1 MDAAPF
7 AGLGAAD
14 LPGTAAAERA
24 SLPLRELVPFSRAD
38 LDRWFRGGEPEAD
51 ELERV
56 LARAS
61 RGRGAIDLAVAEGLA
76 ALRRGQ
82 RLASLG
88 FHLDDYAREVL
99 GIGKRAAEGLA
110 RLGTELPARPRLRE
124 ALRSGRVGLRAAETV
139 LAVATGDAE
148 AFWVERAA
156 RQTVR
161 ELEDGVRRAGRA
173 GPEDAGLEDGDDAW
187 VTLRTQLPEHER
199 LVVDAAL
206 EAAGRNMPGSTR
218 SERLEA
224 LAQEYLAEFSTDGDH
239 DGARPLGP
247 ELRLSPAG
255 ERSRRA
261 ALEAEPERWPLLP
274 PVEDWPAPDVR
285 FDEGASAQEI
295 DRTLRELAAARS
307 TLEDVIGDC
316 AYAIRRSGMHLRL
329 GFATFRHY
337 VEERLRLPPRA
348 VEQRAEHEERL
359 ARSAGLREARRQK
372 VSYERRRILARLPED
387 EIASW
392 IPRAKAMTCVALR
405 RAVDGE
411 RERQL
416 RAQRKVS
423 VPLPRRVAVLLAAAL
438 ETVRKRVGRLVPA
451 GSCLAILGAH
461 FLGQWGDVLK
471 RSPSR
476 AQRVRERDLGWCQ
489 VPGCSHR
496 AAHAHH
502 VLFRSH
508 GGGDEAENQVA
519 LCAFHHLRCVHGG
532 HLTVFGRAPDGLTW
546 LLDGA
551 PFRGMAEG

>member
-1 MDAAPF
+1 MDGAPF

-14 LPGTAAAERA
+14 LPGTAAAEHA
-24 SLPLRELVPFSRAD
+24 LVPLRELLPYSPAE

-51 ELERV
+51 ELERM
-56 LARAS
+56 LAWAS
-61 RGRGAIDLAVAEGLA
+61 RGRGAIDVAIAEGLA
-76 ALRRGQ
+76 ALRHGE

-161 ELEDGVRRAGRA
+161 ELEDAVRRAGSG
-173 GPEDAGLEDGDDAW
+173 GPEDADEAW
-187 VTLRTQLPEHER
+187 VTLRTQLPEAER
-199 LVVDAAL
+199 IVVDAAL
-206 EAAGRNMPGSTR
+206 EAAGRIMPGSTR

-239 DGARPLGP
+239 DGIRPLGP
-247 ELRLSPAG
+247 ELRPAPAG

-261 ALEAEPERWPLLP
+261 ALESEPERWPLLE
-274 PVEDWPAPDVR
+274 PVEDWPAPEVR
-285 FDEGASAQEI
+285 FDDGASAQEI
-295 DRTLRELAAARS
+295 DRTLRELAAARA
-307 TLEDVIGDC
+307 TLEEVIGAC

-329 GFATFRHY
+329 GFSSFRHY
-337 VEERLRLPPRA
+337 VEERLRLPPRT

-359 ARSAGLREARRQK
+359 ARSAGLREARRQG
-372 VSYERRRILARLPED
+372 VSYERRRILAQLPDD
-387 EIASW
+387 EIAPW
-392 IPRAKAMTCVALR
+392 IPRAKALTCVALR
-405 RAVDGE
+405 RAVEGE

-423 VPLPRRVAVLLAAAL
+423 VPLPRRVAVLLSAAF

-461 FLGQWGDVLK
+461 FLGQWDHALK
-471 RSPSR
+471 GSRSRSE
-476 AQRVRERDLGWCQ
+476 QVRERDLGWCQ

-502 VLFRSH
+502 VLFRSQ

-532 HLTVFGRAPDGLTW
+532 YLTVFGRAPDGLTW
-546 LLDGA
+546 LLGGA
-551 PFRGMAEG
+551 PFSGMAGG

>member
-1 MDAAPF
+1 MDAAPR

-14 LPGTAAAERA
+14 LTGTAEAAHA
-24 SLPLRELVPFSRAD
+24 LLPLRELPPYSRAE

-51 ELERV
+51 ACERI
-56 LARAS
+56 LAWAA
-61 RGRGAIDLAVAEGLA
+61 RGRGAIDVAIAEGLA
-76 ALRRGQ
+76 ALRRGE
-82 RLASLG
+82 RLAALG

-99 GIGKRAAEGLA
+99 GIGKRAAAGLA
-110 RLGTELPARPRLRE
+110 RLGEGLATRPRLRE
-124 ALRSGRVGLRAAETV
+124 AMRSGRVGLRAAETV
-139 LAVATGDAE
+139 LDAATGDAE

-156 RQTVR
+156 GQTVR
-161 ELEDGVRRAGRA
+161 ELEDGVRRAGGATGR
-173 GPEDAGLEDGDDAW
+173 EDEDEAW
-187 VTLRTQLPEHER
+187 VTLRTQLPEAER

-218 SERLEA
+218 AERLEA

-247 ELRLSPAG
+247 EFRPALAG
-255 ERSRRA
+255 ERARRA
-261 ALEAEPERWPLLP
+261 ALESEPERWPLLP
-274 PVEDWPAPDVR
+274 PIESWPAPEVR
-285 FDEGASAQEI
+285 FADGATAQEI
-295 DRTLRELAAARS
+295 DRTLRELAAARA
-307 TLEDVIGDC
+307 TLEDVIGAC

-359 ARSAGLREARRQK
+359 ARSAGLREARRQG
-372 VSYERRRILARLPED
+372 VSYERRRILARLPEE
-387 EIASW
+387 EIAPW
-392 IPRAKAMTCVALR
+392 IPRAKALTCVALR
-405 RAVDGE
+405 RAVEGE
-411 RERQL
+411 REWQL

-423 VPLPRRVAVLLAAAL
+423 VPLPRRVGVLLAAAF

-476 AQRVRERDLGWCQ
+476 SERARARDLGWCQ

-532 HLTVFGRAPDGLTW
+532 YLTVFGRAPDGLTW
-546 LLDGA
+546 LLNGA
-551 PFRGMAEG
+551 PFTGMGA

>member
-1 MDAAPF
+1 MDAAPL

-14 LPGTAAAERA
+14 LPGTAAAEHA
-24 SLPLRELVPFSRAD
+24 FLPLRELVPYSRAD

-51 ELERV
+51 ELERM
-56 LARAS
+56 LAWAS

-76 ALRRGQ
+76 ALCRGE

-99 GIGKRAAEGLA
+99 EIGKRAAEGLA
-110 RLGTELPARPRLRE
+110 RLGAGLRTRPRLRE

-139 LAVATGDAE
+139 LAVASGDAE

-161 ELEDGVRRAGRA
+161 ELEDAVRRAGGA
-173 GPEDAGLEDGDDAW
+173 GPDDADEAW
-187 VTLRTQLPEHER
+187 VTLRTQLPEAER
-199 LVVDAAL
+199 IVVDAAL
-206 EAAGRNMPGSTR
+206 EAAGRIMAGSTR

-224 LAQEYLAEFSTDGDH
+224 LAQEYLAEFSTDGDR
-239 DGARPLGP
+239 DGARLLGP
-247 ELRLSPAG
+247 ELRTSAAG

-285 FDEGASAQEI
+285 FDESATAQEI
-295 DRTLRELAAARS
+295 DRALRALAAARS

-316 AYAIRRSGMHLRL
+316 AYAVRRSGMHLRL
-329 GFATFRHY
+329 GFASFRHY

-359 ARSAGLREARRQK
+359 ARSAGLREARRQG

-405 RAVDGE
+405 RAVEGE

-416 RAQRKVS
+416 RAHRKVS
-423 VPLPRRVAVLLAAAL
+423 VPLPRRVAVLLAAAF

-471 RSPSR
+471 GSPSR
-476 AQRVRERDLGWCQ
+476 SQRVRERDLGWCQ

-502 VLFRSH
+502 VLFRSQ

-532 HLTVFGRAPDGLTW
+532 HLTVFGRAPDALIW
-546 LLDGA
+546 LLNGA
-551 PFRGMAEG
+551 PFTGTGA

>member
-1 MDAAPF
+1 MDAAPI

-14 LPGTAAAERA
+14 VPGTATAEHA
-24 SLPLRELVPFSRAD
+24 LLALRELLPYSRAE

-51 ELERV
+51 ECEQI
-56 LARAS
+56 LAWAS
-61 RGRGAIDLAVAEGLA
+61 RGRGAIDVAIAEGLA
-76 ALRRGQ
+76 ALRRGE
-82 RLASLG
+82 RLAALG
-88 FHLDDYAREVL
+88 YHLDDYAREVL

-110 RLGTELPARPRLRE
+110 RLGDGLGTRPRLHE

-156 RQTVR
+156 GQTVR
-161 ELEDGVRRAGRA
+161 ELEAAVRREGRS
-173 GPEDAGLEDGDDAW
+173 GPEEENEAW
-187 VTLRTQLPEHER
+187 LTLRTQLPETER
-199 LVVDAAL
+199 IVVDAAL
-206 EAAGRNMPGSTR
+206 EAAGRVMPGSTR
-218 SERLEA
+218 AERLEA
-224 LAQEYLAEFSTDGDH
+224 LAQEYLAEFSPDGDH
-239 DGARPLGP
+239 DGARVLGS
-247 ELRLSPAG
+247 EFRGAVAG

-285 FDEGASAQEI
+285 FDEGATAPEI
-295 DRTLRELAAARS
+295 DRSLRELAAARA
-307 TLEDVIGDC
+307 TLEDVIGAC
-316 AYAIRRSGMHLRL
+316 AYAVRRSGMHLRL
-329 GFATFRHY
+329 GFASFRHY
-337 VEERLRLPPRA
+337 VEERLRLPARA

-359 ARSAGLREARRQK
+359 ARSAGLREARRQG

-387 EIASW
+387 ELASW

-405 RAVDGE
+405 RAVEGQ

-423 VPLPRRVAVLLAAAL
+423 VPLPRRVAVLVAAAL

-451 GSCLAILGAH
+451 GSCLAVLAAH

-471 RSPSR
+471 RTSSR
-476 AQRVRERDLGWCQ
+476 SQRVRERDLGWCQ

-496 AAHAHH
+496 AAHSHH

-519 LCAFHHLRCVHGG
+519 LCAFHHLRCVHAG

-546 LLDGA
+546 LLGGV
-551 PFRGMAEG
+551 PFTGMRSV

>member
-1 MDAAPF
+1 MDAASI
-7 AGLGAAD
+7 AGLGAAG
-14 LPGTAAAERA
+14 LPGTAGAAHA
-24 SLPLRELVPFSRAD
+24 LADLRELLPFSRTE

-51 ELERV
+51 ACEQV
-56 LARAS
+56 LAWAS
-61 RGRGAIDLAVAEGLA
+61 RGRGAIDVAIAEGLA
-76 ALRRGQ
+76 ALRRGE
-82 RLASLG
+82 RLAALG
-88 FHLDDYAREVL
+88 YHLDDYAREVL

-110 RLGTELPARPRLRE
+110 RLGDGLGTRPRLHE

-156 RQTVR
+156 GQTVR
-161 ELEDGVRRAGRA
+161 ELEAAVRREGRG
-173 GPEDAGLEDGDDAW
+173 GPEEDEDEAW
-187 VTLRTQLPEHER
+187 LTLRTQLPETER
-199 LVVDAAL
+199 IVVDAAL
-206 EAAGRNMPGSTR
+206 EAAGRVMPGSTR

-224 LAQEYLAEFSTDGDH
+224 LAQEYLAEFSTDGDR
-239 DGARPLGP
+239 DGARPLGS
-247 ELRLSPAG
+247 EFRAVPAG

-261 ALEAEPERWPLLP
+261 VLEAEPERWPLLP

-285 FDEGASAQEI
+285 FDDAKTPQEI
-295 DRTLRELAAARS
+295 DRTLRELAAARAA
-307 TLEDVIGDC
+307 LEEVMGAC

-329 GFATFRHY
+329 GFASFRHY
-337 VEERLRLPPRA
+337 VEERLRLPARA

-359 ARSAGLREARRQK
+359 ARSAGLREARRQG

-387 EIASW
+387 ELASW

-405 RAVDGE
+405 RAVEGQ

-438 ETVRKRVGRLVPA
+438 ETVRKRAGRLVPA
-451 GSCLAILGAH
+451 GSCLAVLAAH

-471 RSPSR
+471 RTSSR
-476 AQRVRERDLGWCQ
+476 SQRVRERDLGWCQ

-496 AAHAHH
+496 AAHSHH

-546 LLDGA
+546 LLGGV
-551 PFRGMAEG
+551 PFTGMAQG

>member
-1 MDAAPF
+1 MDAAPI

-14 LPGTAAAERA
+14 LPGTAGAEHA
-24 SLPLRELVPFSRAD
+24 FLPLRELLPYSRAE

-51 ELERV
+51 DCEQI
-56 LARAS
+56 LAWAS
-61 RGRGAIDLAVAEGLA
+61 RGHGAIDVAIAEGLA
-76 ALRRGQ
+76 ALRRGD
-82 RLASLG
+82 RLAALG
-88 FHLDDYAREVL
+88 YHLDDYAREVL

-110 RLGTELPARPRLRE
+110 RLGDGLGTRARLHE
-124 ALRSGRVGLRAAETV
+124 ALRAGRVGLRAAETV

-161 ELEDGVRRAGRA
+161 ELEDAVRQAGRT
-173 GPEDAGLEDGDDAW
+173 GDDADEEAW

-206 EAAGRNMPGSTR
+206 EAAGRSMPGSTR
-218 SERLEA
+218 AERLEA
-224 LAQEYLAEFSTDGDH
+224 LAQEYLAEFSTDGDR

-247 ELRLSPAG
+247 EFLRPVQGDRA
-255 ERSRRA
+255 RRA
-261 ALEAEPERWPLLP
+261 ALEAEPERWPLLA
-274 PVEDWPAPDVR
+274 PVADWPAPEVR
-285 FDEGASAQEI
+285 FDDGATAQEI
-295 DRTLRELAAARS
+295 DRTLRELAAARA
-307 TLEDVIGDC
+307 TLEEVMGAC
-316 AYAIRRSGMHLRL
+316 AYAVRRSGMHLRL
-329 GFATFRHY
+329 GFASFRHY

-359 ARSAGLREARRQK
+359 ARSAGLREARRQG
-372 VSYERRRILARLPED
+372 VSYERRRILARLPEG
-387 EIASW
+387 EIAAW

-405 RAVDGE
+405 RAVEGE

-451 GSCLAILGAH
+451 GSCLAVLAAH
-461 FLGQWGDVLK
+461 FLGQWEHVL
-471 RSPSR
+471 RRPPSR
-476 AQRVRERDLGWCQ
+476 SERVRERDLGWCQ

-496 AAHAHH
+496 AAHSHH

-551 PFRGMAEG
+551 PFTGMAEG